1 MLSTLAKQIIAG
13 LVGLVLLTG
22 MLGAIVW
29 LYKDRQGQKDQITAL
44 QQKVATQSQTIAL
57 QSLDFNR
64 FSQIDQN
71 INTAKA
77 ASENESQE
85 RENEIRVDFKTVTVR
100 DDCLP
105 SATTDRLLSYTARLR
120 AATVHPDQP
129 KPDSADTSAFAGS
142 CLTYQNAAVWL
153 ERLLKALDSANTDK
167 YGIRQQEK
175 ARQENYQKVA
185 GSK

>member
-1 MLSTLAKQIIAG
+1 MTTLAKQIIAG
-13 LVGLVLLTG
+13 LVGLLVIALLIGT
-22 MLGAIVW
+22 IVW
-29 LYKDRQGQKDQITAL
+29 LYKDRQGKEKDIAAL
-44 QQKVATQSQTIAL
+44 QTQISTQSQTIAL

-64 FSQIDQN
+64 FTQIDQN
-71 INTAKA
+71 IASAKL
-77 ASENESQE
+77 ASANESQE
-85 RENEIRVDFKTVTVR
+85 RENEIRYDFKTVTVR

-105 SATTDRLLSYTARLR
+105 SNTTSRLLEYTARLR

-153 ERLLKALDSANTDK
+153 ERLLQALDSANTDK
-167 YGIRQQEK
+167 YGIRQQE
-175 ARQENYQKVA
+175 ASRQENYKNVT

>member
-1 MLSTLAKQIIAG
+1 MTTLAKQLIAVFAG
-13 LVGLVLLTG
+13 LLLIAALMGT
-22 MLGAIVW
+22 IVW
-29 LYKDRQGQKDQITAL
+29 LYKDRQNQQLAITTL
-44 QQKVATQSQTIAL
+44 EKQVATQSQTIAL

-64 FSQIDQN
+64 FTQIDQN
-71 INTAKA
+71 IQTAKA
-77 ASENESQE
+77 ESENELQE

-105 SATTDRLLSYTARLR
+105 SATTNRLLSYTARLR

-153 ERLLKALDSANTDK
+153 DKLLKALDDANTDK

-175 ARQENYQKVA
+175 ARQENYKNVT